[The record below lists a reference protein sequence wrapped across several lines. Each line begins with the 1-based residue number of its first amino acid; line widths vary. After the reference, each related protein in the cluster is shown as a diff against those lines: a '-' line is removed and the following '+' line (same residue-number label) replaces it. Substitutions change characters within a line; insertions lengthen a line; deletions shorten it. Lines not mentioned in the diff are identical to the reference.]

1 MCGVMAWV
9 AIGFFVAWIGTKVEA
24 HGPAGGIANI
34 GVGVLGALVG
44 GFATRI
50 VLGGRTG
57 FNAFCAGALAA
68 LIVAAAFIA
77 VASQLGNRRVSR
89 H

>member
-9 AIGFFVAWIGTKVEA
+9 AIGFFVAWIGTKVEG

-34 GVGVLGALVG
+34 GVGILGALVG
-44 GFATRI
+44 GFATRAA
-50 VLGGRTG
+50 LGGRPG
-57 FNAFCAGALAA
+57 FNAFCIGAFAA
-68 LIVAAAFIA
+68 LFAAAAFIA
-77 VASQLGNRRVSR
+77 VASRLGNRRVPR

>member
-44 GFATRI
+44 GFATR
-50 VLGGRTG
+50 VALGGRTG
-57 FNAFCAGALAA
+57 FNAFCVGALAA
-68 LIVAAAFIA
+68 LIVAAAFIT
-77 VASQLGNRRVSR
+77 VASQLGNRRVPR

>member
-1 MCGVMAWV
+1 MCGVMAWI

-34 GVGVLGALVG
+34 GVAVLGALLG
-44 GFATRI
+44 GFATRAA
-50 VLGGRTG
+50 LAGRNG
-57 FNAFCAGALAA
+57 FNAFCVGALAA
-68 LIVAAAFIA
+68 LIVAAAFVA
-77 VASQLGNRRVSR
+77 VASRLGSPRVPR